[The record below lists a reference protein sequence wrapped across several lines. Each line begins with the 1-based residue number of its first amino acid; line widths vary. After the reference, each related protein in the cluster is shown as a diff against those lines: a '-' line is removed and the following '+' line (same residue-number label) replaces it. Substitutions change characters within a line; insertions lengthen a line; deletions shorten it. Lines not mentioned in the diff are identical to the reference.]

1 LAQGNIAGL
10 QVSIVF
16 VQIRLGA
23 TPRAMAMRPS
33 TKGRTWPSSTFLL
46 VATLACCIRVH
57 AQVYELA
64 EVEMPGSFTLQ
75 THYHFFTTST
85 ADDAK
90 AGSGQGRLGGA
101 TVNFKD
107 LRVTPK
113 NNEPRAPSASKLV
126 GYSSVQVS
134 LIPLDKFWNIIDAEQ
149 FCDHNKLHFKGG
161 DTHDDVVTFNV
172 GADAASHTADLK
184 FSGPYAL
191 TITNCGD
198 LTGLA
203 ITGSV
208 EVKNPWGF
216 LPAIE
221 FNKKAFY
228 AGASVFYVITA
239 LVWTALAVQWW
250 NQLFSLQKVLTTIVW
265 IGVIESVAGWAMLE
279 KWNSGGSLPSVLF
292 LMTTLAFTWKLVA
305 IVEMLIVSPG
315 KGTFEDVSLKGHVAL
330 LSFMMVVF
338 NYKVVM
344 AFRHCHNIQMTQVC
358 LNAIPVALMFAIL
371 IVWTYSTLGSSIEM
385 LEEQKDQ
392 KKLAMYQK
400 LRIVAGIGALG
411 AGLCG
416 ALQILDPTV
425 ADNKLWGYHFL
436 PSDGAFQIL
445 YAVLLSTCMVI
456 CLPSQDAQ
464 SYDYAVAQVEGEAIG
479 APNSVWDD
487 EDCEE
492 AKKTYQR
499 TSPKTT

>member
-1 LAQGNIAGL
+1 
-10 QVSIVF
+10 
-16 VQIRLGA
+16 
-23 TPRAMAMRPS
+23 MAMRPS
-33 TKGRTWPSSTFLL
+33 TSGGAWPSSAFLL
-46 VATLACCIRVH
+46 VATLACCTRVH

-64 EVEMPGSFTLQ
+64 EVNMPGSFTLQ
-75 THYHFFTTST
+75 TNYHFFITSN

-90 AGSGQGRLGGA
+90 AGSGQGRLGAA

-107 LRVTPK
+107 LRLTPK
-113 NNEPRAPSASKLV
+113 NNEPSAPSASKLD

-134 LIPLDKFWNIIDAEQ
+134 LIPVDKFWNIVDAEQ
-149 FCDHNKLHFKGG
+149 FCDRNKLHFKGG
-161 DTHDDVVTFNV
+161 DTHDEVVTFNV
-172 GADAASHTADLK
+172 GADAASHIADLK

-292 LMTTLAFTWKLVA
+292 LMTTLTFTWKFVA
-305 IVEMLIVSPG
+305 IVEMLIVAPG
-315 KGTFEDVSLKGHVAL
+315 KGTSEDVSLKGHAAL
-330 LSFMMVVF
+330 LSFMMAVF
-338 NYKVVM
+338 HYKVVM
-344 AFRHCHNIQMTQVC
+344 AFRHCYNIQMTQVY
-358 LNAIPVALMFAIL
+358 LNSMPVALMFAIL

-392 KKLAMYQK
+392 NKLAMYQK

-425 ADNKLWGYHFL
+425 ADTKLWGYHFL

-456 CLPSQDAQ
+456 CLPSQDTQ
-464 SYDYAVAQVEGEAIG
+464 GYDYAVAQVEGETIG

-492 AKKTYQR
+492 AKNEPANK
-499 TSPKTT
+499 SGDDLMPVE